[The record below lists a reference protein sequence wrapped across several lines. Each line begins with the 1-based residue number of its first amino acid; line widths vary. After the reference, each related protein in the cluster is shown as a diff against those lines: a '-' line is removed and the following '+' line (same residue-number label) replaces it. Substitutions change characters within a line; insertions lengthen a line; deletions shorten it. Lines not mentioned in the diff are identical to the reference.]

1 MNETKRILHRILD
14 FEQVYNI
21 SEGTFMQ
28 AATNFKVGDIL
39 EQVQGV
45 TENDFKKRNVTLKS
59 RVDSSAPASIRASH
73 LMFRQVLL
81 NLLSTAVAG
90 SVRTN
95 VDIIATG

>member
-1 MNETKRILHRILD
+1 
-14 FEQVYNI
+14 
-21 SEGTFMQ
+21 MQ

-95 VDIIATG
+95 VDIIATGQDSGAGTNLTVEIKNYRNEYSKD